1 MQDMAEEQA
10 KVANA
15 NYIATRHWEA
25 VVESRRLG
33 AQVSRARAE
42 LQSELLRSA
51 QKVCVLEKE
60 LAALNAEHKGFVFAY
75 ASVEASSCNIE
86 NQLRQ
91 EIEAAEMQSCNM
103 QQVYKEHLH
112 EQHGLVAELLKK
124 NKALMEDK
132 VALTKEVS
140 WLRHQLDTVQSSR
153 ATPAG
158 PASMARSPFASSIS
172 GTPSASSAATLAS
185 GVACLS
191 GADSPI
197 SASCVASHS
206 SDVLDRLMEDR
217 ACLTQ
222 KLSRGPKFVQTT
234 RATPAGP
241 ANMVTI
247 SGAPATTSQHFASPL
262 EVESPPA
269 ELDADAA
276 ADTSTSSS
284 PSTSLNSIH
293 SAFLSKL
300 PSPVDVAKVLTTM
313 GSPAGSP
320 KATPLV
326 NGSQRPALANLTNRL
341 TPQVTLF
348 SNCCALATHCIA

>member
-1 MQDMAEEQA
+1 MHLVNVILD
-10 KVANA
+10 ANTKPFMPQI
-15 NYIATRHWEA
+15 NTSSTLTCS
-25 VVESRRLG
+25 V
-33 AQVSRARAE
+33 
-42 LQSELLRSA
+42 
-51 QKVCVLEKE
+51 
-60 LAALNAEHKGFVFAY
+60 AALDAMYCMQMQSGCAACACLVLQA
-75 ASVEASSCNIE
+75 SCN
-86 NQLRQ
+86 
-91 EIEAAEMQSCNM
+91 SCISILCHM
-103 QQVYKEHLH
+103 VVMSRSSTAVDAKC
-112 EQHGLVAELLKK
+112 
-124 NKALMEDK
+124 ALS
-132 VALTKEVS
+132 L
-140 WLRHQLDTVQSSR
+140 Q
-153 ATPAG
+153 
-158 PASMARSPFASSIS
+158 
-172 GTPSASSAATLAS
+172 
-185 GVACLS
+185 
-191 GADSPI
+191 
-197 SASCVASHS
+197 
-206 SDVLDRLMEDR
+206 
-217 ACLTQ
+217 
-222 KLSRGPKFVQTT
+222 
-234 RATPAGP
+234 
-241 ANMVTI
+241 VTI